1 MNTDE
6 NTDPCSS
13 VVSFCAVYA
22 DENPCRVAKDFRRSA
37 RRRMENP
44 DASVKS
50 PCPPCLRGETG
61 RLAAA
66 GSLSESRRSLRGV
79 QDRECLMSS
88 WLLTPCSLT
97 VQRLRPP
104 AARVQANPLLH
115 SHCLAAGRL
124 PAELPCD
131 VMRLLIY

>member
-66 GSLSESRRSLRGV
+66 GSLSESQQAMQFVVLCLRMSVWTAILLEAKIAQEFSERR
-79 QDRECLMSS
+79 
-88 WLLTPCSLT
+88 
-97 VQRLRPP
+97 
-104 AARVQANPLLH
+104 NPWETRMCVL
-115 SHCLAAGRL
+115 
-124 PAELPCD
+124 
-131 VMRLLIY
+131 

>member
-6 NTDPCSS
+6 NADPCSS

-61 RLAAA
+61 H
-66 GSLSESRRSLRGV
+66 S
-79 QDRECLMSS
+79 
-88 WLLTPCSLT
+88 
-97 VQRLRPP
+97 PP
-104 AARVQANPLLH
+104 QG
-115 SHCLAAGRL
+115 HCLNRRL
-124 PAELPCD
+124 PALQQHETLMCRWTSEPKTHQQAA
-131 VMRLLIY
+131 R

>member
-50 PCPPCLRGETG
+50 PLRV
-61 RLAAA
+61 
-66 GSLSESRRSLRGV
+66 SV
-79 QDRECLMSS
+79 VKQDAS
-88 WLLTPCSLT
+88 
-97 VQRLRPP
+97 
-104 AARVQANPLLH
+104 PLQG
-115 SHCLAAGRL
+115 HCLNRRL
-124 PAELPCD
+124 PALQQHETLMCRWTSEPKNHQQAAG
-131 VMRLLIY
+131 